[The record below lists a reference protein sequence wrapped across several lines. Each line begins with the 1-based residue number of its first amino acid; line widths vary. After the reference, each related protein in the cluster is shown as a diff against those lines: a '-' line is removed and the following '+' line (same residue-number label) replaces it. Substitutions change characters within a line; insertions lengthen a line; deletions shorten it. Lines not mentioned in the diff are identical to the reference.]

1 MEPDHRLRVT
11 SNNRMYPVVK
21 TSVDPRR
28 YEKLAPPVG
37 FEPTPPRGAGGLA
50 RARTAWRCLDVTFV
64 LESAEWEAYREEYEP
79 HARGGRARAASAIR
93 NPDGTFA

>member
-1 MEPDHRLRVT
+1 
-11 SNNRMYPVVK
+11 MYPVVK

-50 RARTAWRCLDVTFV
+50 RARTAWRCLDVTFM

-79 HARGGRARAASAIR
+79 HARGGCARKPSAVSQSR
-93 NPDGTFA
+93 WYFA

>member
-1 MEPDHRLRVT
+1 
-11 SNNRMYPVVK
+11 MYPVVK

-50 RARTAWRCLDVTFV
+50 RARTAWRCLDVTFM
-64 LESAEWEAYREEYEP
+64 LESAEWEAYREKV
-79 HARGGRARAASAIR
+79 RAPRAWRLCTQTLSGPQSR
-93 NPDGTFA
+93 YFT